1 MYDYVIVGAGSAGC
15 VLANRLSEDPDVS
28 VCLVEAGPPDTEE
41 GLHIPVAFS
50 QLYKTPFDWDFATEP
65 EPALDDRSIYL
76 PRGRVLGGSSSLNA
90 MIYIRGN
97 RRDYDEWRDL
107 GNAGWGWD
115 DVLPYFLRAE
125 DNERGASEHH
135 GAGGPLTVSDS
146 HSMHPLADAFVE
158 AGTLAGIEARDDF
171 NTGEQDG
178 VGRYQLT
185 QRNGMRCST
194 AVAYLHPVL
203 SRPNV
208 TLVPMALVTRVLFD
222 GSRASGVEA
231 VVEGK
236 ASALEADREVIL
248 CAGAY
253 QSPQLLM
260 LSGIGPA
267 DELSAL
273 GVDVRLDQP
282 AVGGNLQDHLNA
294 GIILFT
300 DDPTTLETAE
310 TEANVAL
317 LQTHGRG
324 PLTSNIAES
333 GGFWRS
339 RDGLDAPDVQFHFA
353 PVMFADEGLMEPF
366 DHAYSYGACVV
377 KPSSRGRVS
386 LRSADPSDKP
396 RILTNFLG
404 DRGRLGGPDRR
415 HPQVPGDPRAGAA
428 EGLRARALRGAG
440 LGLRGGHPCAR
451 AGEGAPPLP
460 PGRHV
465 RDGLRRGRRAARAR
479 HRRPARGRRLGDADA
494 HARQHQR
501 AHDHD
506 RRARRR
512 PRARNR
518 AGAGGR
524 RDRVARAF
532 ATA

>member
-15 VLANRLSEDPDVS
+15 VLANRLSEDPDTS
-28 VCLVEAGPPDTEE
+28 VCLIEAGPPDTEE

-50 QLYKTPFDWDFATEP
+50 QLYKTPFDWDFSTEP
-65 EPALDDRSIYL
+65 EPELDGRNVYL

-115 DVLPYFLRAE
+115 DVLPYFKRAE
-125 DNERGASEHH
+125 DNERGASEFH
-135 GAGGPLTVSDS
+135 GAGGPLSVSDS

-158 AGTLAGIEARDDF
+158 AAAATGLNTVDDF

-178 VGRYQLT
+178 VGRYQMT

-203 SRPNV
+203 ERPNL
-208 TLVPMALVTRVLFD
+208 TLIPMAFVTRVLLD
-222 GSRASGVEA
+222 GTRASGVEA
-231 VVEGK
+231 IVDG
-236 ASALEADREVIL
+236 APTALEASREVIL
-248 CAGAY
+248 SAGAY

-273 GVDVRLDQP
+273 GIDVRLDQP

-310 TEANVAL
+310 TEENVAL
-317 LQTHGRG
+317 LQTQGRG

-339 RDGLDAPDVQFHFA
+339 RDGIDAPDIQFHFA

-377 KPSSRGRVS
+377 KPSARGRVS
-386 LRSADPSDKP
+386 LRSADPADKP
-396 RILTNFLG
+396 KILTNFLG
-404 DRGRLGGPDRR
+404 TEEDWAVQLAGIRKCLEIREQSPLKGYEREPYEVPD
-415 HPQVPGDPRAGAA
+415 GDDDEAIRA
-428 EGLRARALRGAG
+428 
-440 LGLRGGHPCAR
+440 
-451 AGEGAPPLP
+451 
-460 PGRHV
+460 HV
-465 RDGLRRGRRAARAR
+465 RAKGHHLYHPVGTCAMGSVVDAELRVQGIDGLRVVDASVMPTLTRGNTNAPTIMIAEKAADLV
-479 HRRPARGRRLGDADA
+479 RGT
-494 HARQHQR
+494 
-501 AHDHD
+501 
-506 RRARRR
+506 
-512 PRARNR
+512 
-518 AGAGGR
+518 
-524 RDRVARAF
+524 VAAPE
-532 ATA
+532 AAAAA

>member
-15 VLANRLSEDPDVS
+15 VLANRLSEDPDCS
-28 VCLVEAGPPDTEE
+28 VCLVEAGPPDTED

-65 EPALDDRSIYL
+65 EPALDGRSVYL

-115 DVLPYFLRAE
+115 DVLPYFKRAE
-125 DNERGASEHH
+125 DNERGASEFH
-135 GAGGPLTVSDS
+135 GAGGPLSVSDS
-146 HSMHPLADAFVE
+146 HSMHPLADAFVDAAE
-158 AGTLAGIEARDDF
+158 ATGLRRTDDF

-178 VGRYQLT
+178 VGRSQLT

-194 AVAYLHPVL
+194 AVAYLHPAL
-203 SRPNV
+203 PRPNLD
-208 TLVPMALVTRVLFD
+208 LVPLGFVTRVLFD
-222 GSRASGVEA
+222 GTRASGVEA
-231 VVEGK
+231 VVDDK
-236 ASALEADREVIL
+236 PIALEAAREVIL

-267 DELSAL
+267 GDLAAL
-273 GVDVRLDQP
+273 GIDVRVDQP

-294 GIILFT
+294 GVILFT

-310 TEANVAL
+310 TEENVAL
-317 LQTHGRG
+317 LQTQGRG

-353 PVMFADEGLMEPF
+353 PVMFAEEGLLEPF

-377 KPSSRGRVS
+377 KPTSRGRVS
-386 LRSADPSDKP
+386 LRSADPADKP
-396 RILTNFLG
+396 RILTNFLATEEDWAVQVAG
-404 DRGRLGGPDRR
+404 IRKCLEIREQAPLKRYERGPY
-415 HPQVPGDPRAGAA
+415 QVPDGDSDAAIRAKVRETGHHLYHPVGTCAMGTVVDA
-428 EGLRARALRGAG
+428 ELRVQG
-440 LGLRGGHPCAR
+440 
-451 AGEGAPPLP
+451 
-460 PGRHV
+460 V
-465 RDGLRRGRRAARAR
+465 DGLRVVDASVMPTLVRGNTNAPTIMIAEKAADLV
-479 HRRPARGRRLGDADA
+479 RGT
-494 HARQHQR
+494 
-501 AHDHD
+501 
-506 RRARRR
+506 
-512 PRARNR
+512 
-518 AGAGGR
+518 
-524 RDRVARAF
+524 VAAPE
-532 ATA
+532 AAAAA